1 MIVAKHA
8 FLHGAALKAIMV
20 LMLWHAGGTGLFAQ
34 TDRADTL
41 YVRIIDAPEVKVYV
55 SPVENGT
62 EEEAAYF
69 KENFEMEL
77 EGAAYDVAETRE
89 DSDFYLT
96 LSISR
101 EEGSPP
107 NNLEMTLFNTRT
119 GQEMV
124 AISWGY
130 TALSDMTDWN
140 LYLIYQAMANA
151 PMVKLLP
158 DAEMTGALAGN
169 RQSGE
174 PPAVAATGEKE
185 PHTMSFYTGLRAGG
199 FLNLYAFQTSR
210 GYEGGTSRA
219 FSGEAALLAEFHP
232 FRFFSIQAE
241 AAVVYE
247 KFGNARETAEA
258 ARHNSVF
265 SVLSLHFPLLI
276 KAPVSF
282 GRFSLSP
289 FAGAYYILS
298 LWPAGADFG
307 GDETSYSW
315 RVDPPLGISLG
326 IDMGATLRP
335 GKFFMGLRYDQDLGT
350 TLGEDLRSPLYS
362 RFRLGLTLGW
372 AFRFG
377 KRL

>member
-1 MIVAKHA
+1 M
-8 FLHGAALKAIMV
+8 
-20 LMLWHAGGTGLFAQ
+20 
-34 TDRADTL
+34 
-41 YVRIIDAPEVKVYV
+41 KVYV

-77 EGAAYDVAETRE
+77 EGAAYAVAETRE
-89 DSDFYLT
+89 ASDFYLT

-101 EEGSPP
+101 EMESPP
-107 NNLEMTLFNTRT
+107 NTLELTLFSTRT
-119 GQEMV
+119 GQELV
-124 AISWGY
+124 AMSWGY
-130 TALSDMTDWN
+130 TALSDLTDWN

-158 DAEMTGALAGN
+158 DAEMTGALAGGK
-169 RQSGE
+169 SGAA
-174 PPAVAATGEKE
+174 PATPAAPATAPALATGEKE
-185 PHTMSFYTGLRAGG
+185 PYAMSLYTGLRTGG
-199 FLNLYAFQTSR
+199 FLNLYAFQTYR

-241 AAVVYE
+241 AALVYE
-247 KFGNARETAEA
+247 KFGNARETAEE
-258 ARHNSVF
+258 ARHNSIF

-307 GDETSYSW
+307 GDESSYSY

-326 IDMGATLRP
+326 IDMGATLGP
-335 GKFFMGLRYDQDLGT
+335 GKFFMGFRYDQDLGT
-350 TLGEDLRSPLYS
+350 TLGEDRRSPLYS

-377 KRL
+377 RRL